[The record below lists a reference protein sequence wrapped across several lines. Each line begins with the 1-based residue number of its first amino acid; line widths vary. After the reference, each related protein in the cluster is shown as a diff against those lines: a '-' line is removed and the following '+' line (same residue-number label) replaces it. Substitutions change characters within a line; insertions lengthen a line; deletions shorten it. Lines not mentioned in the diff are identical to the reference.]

1 MPKFPDMTITSLET
15 IEAYHLD
22 GSYWFTMDELQDATL
37 SQTQEKQDITGKG
50 GRKLNSLKRNKAATV
65 SGTNGLISA
74 GLLEVQTGAAFEHN
88 ESAIVD
94 WYDYKTVDGSNGSE
108 TDFKAVG
115 TTGAEIKALYIKN
128 PDGTLGDMLEQAES
142 PESGKFKYDPD
153 TKKLTFHTDVEE
165 GTEIAIHYDRAVA
178 GDVLT
183 NQSDVYSDK
192 AKLYI
197 NGFCEDK
204 CGNNYRIQIYFP
216 KADFNGDFD
225 LEMGGDQVVH
235 AFEAEALSGSCGLGG
250 ALWTYTVFG
259 ANATDTNP

>member
-15 IEAYHLD
+15 IEAYHLN
-22 GSYWFTMDELQDATL
+22 GAYWFTMDELQDATI
-37 SQTQEKQDITGKG
+37 SQTQEKQDVTGKG
-50 GRKLNSLKRNKAATV
+50 GRKLNSLKRNKAVTV

-74 GLLEVQTGAAFEHN
+74 GLLEVQTGSTFEHK
-88 ESAIVD
+88 EEAIVD
-94 WYDYKTVDGSNGSE
+94 WYDYKTVTSQEAE
-108 TDFKAVG
+108 TDFKAIG
-115 TTGAEIKALYIKN
+115 TSGAEIKALYIKN
-128 PDGTLGDMLEQAES
+128 EDGTLGDLLEQDETPAA
-142 PESGKFKYDPD
+142 GKFKYDPQ
-153 TKKLTFHTDVEE
+153 TKKLTFNEDVED
-165 GTEIAIHYDRAVA
+165 GTEIAIHYDRAVE

-183 NQSDVYSDK
+183 NQSDVYSEK

-204 CGNNYRIQIYFP
+204 CGNNYRVQFYIP

-259 ANATDTNP
+259 ANAADANP